1 MKSKKL
7 KAVIAFAFAAT
18 MMLSSVMGVAAADPV
33 EPDPNTDI
41 SVSDNKITFQTGGGG
56 EATGPVDPEK
66 PDESVVLDEVNDVRE
81 RITDNRG
88 ELRLD
93 VVPVFDFGTQN
104 NTVGEKIYS
113 AVLPKDLTTSE
124 KDPNIPYYVQVTDL
138 RGTGAGW
145 TLSAKMTSQ
154 FTDTASHSLDGATI
168 DFTNTA
174 AASKTGTVAPT
185 TVTTASQL
193 YYTTANNAGGGN
205 LVVIA
210 QAATNEGMGVSAI
223 RFGDTARHNDA
234 QTVTADKS
242 VKLTI
247 PATTQVYSS
256 KYNATIQW
264 TLTVGP

>member
-7 KAVIAFAFAAT
+7 KAAVAFAFAAT
-18 MMLSSVMGVAAADPV
+18 MVFSSVMGVAAAD
-33 EPDPNTDI
+33 TDI
-41 SVSDNKITFQTGGGG
+41 SVSDNKITFESGGGG
-56 EATGPVDPEK
+56 DPTGPVDPEK
-66 PDESVVLDEVNDVRE
+66 PDESVILDEVNVKE
-81 RITDNRG
+81 RITDNTG

-124 KDPNIPYYVQVTDL
+124 KDANIPYYVQVTDL

-174 AASKTGTVAPT
+174 AASKSGTVVPT
-185 TVTTASQL
+185 TVTSASQL
-193 YYTTANNAGGGN
+193 SYTTANNVGGN

-210 QAATNEGMGVSAI
+210 KAATNEGMGVSAI
-223 RFGDTARHNDA
+223 RFGDTARHNAA

-247 PATTQVYSS
+247 PAATQVYSS
-256 KYNATIQW
+256 TYNATIQW